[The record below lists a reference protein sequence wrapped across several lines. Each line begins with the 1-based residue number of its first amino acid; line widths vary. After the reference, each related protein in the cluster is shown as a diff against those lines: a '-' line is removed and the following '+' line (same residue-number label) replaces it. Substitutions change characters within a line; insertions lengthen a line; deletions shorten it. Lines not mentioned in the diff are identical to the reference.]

1 MNKEEAREFLEKYIT
16 VVGGMKAIADLAN
29 TGDENAKAFLEKY
42 MNVVYAGKAIT
53 ILAGTEEALEED
65 GGETY
70 KEAPKCEIC
79 GTELVDGVCPNAENH
94 PHNENPVEENTKESV
109 VEPSG
114 EPVEQ

>member
-1 MNKEEAREFLEKYIT
+1 MKMTKKEAREFLEKYIT
-16 VVGGMKAIADLAN
+16 VVGGMKAIDDLAKN
-29 TGDENAKAFLEKY
+29 GDENAKAFLKKY

-65 GGETY
+65 GGETQ
-70 KEAPKCEIC
+70 
-79 GTELVDGVCPNAENH
+79 V
-94 PHNENPVEENTKESV
+94 NENTEETVNENTKESV